1 MRKYRTIARI
11 HLMHSLQYRAN
22 LLGGFA
28 MYAMFLFVFFCLW
41 RAIYATGAPEEYT
54 IVQMIWYLCITEL
67 ISFGTRTNA
76 FSEIAQDVKNGQVA
90 YQLARPYSY
99 LGYRLSGALGGMAL
113 NFAAFGL
120 FALLI
125 GFCFVG
131 PIEGFAPRTLPF
143 GLLSLLLGILLNL
156 LLSMC
161 LGLTAFFL
169 EENSGLRFIYSKLV
183 FMLGTFLPLEF
194 LPGWLAGIARCL
206 PFSYVSWGPA
216 RLIVA
221 FEWAE
226 FARIV
231 PLQIAWIALAA
242 ILARALYARG
252 ARRLETNG
260 G

>member
-54 IVQMIWYLCITEL
+54 IAQMIWYLCITEL

-76 FSEIAQDVKNGQVA
+76 FSEIAQDVKSGQVA

-183 FMLGTFLPLEF
+183 F
-194 LPGWLAGIARCL
+194 
-206 PFSYVSWGPA
+206 
-216 RLIVA
+216 
-221 FEWAE
+221 
-226 FARIV
+226 IV